1 MKWTFIDELLD
12 LMICIIITFYFKIE
26 AQKKI
31 VFKAVFLILI
41 IFFKTLME

>member
-12 LMICIIITFYFKIE
+12 LMICIIINFYFKIE

-31 VFKAVFLILI
+31 VLKAVVF
-41 IFFKTLME
+41 